1 MNEIYEL
8 AIESAEVELVVTEGF
23 ADKAKAAGSKVIEKF
38 KVFIKKFIVFIKDKL
53 GKFAKYIEK
62 LAHKLASMNEMADNK
77 MIDVPVCIILDDTS
91 RTVVSIDNK
100 VKRVI
105 NDLKSNND
113 IDEDDLDFSE
123 ERQKI
128 SYIYL
133 THTHNISV
141 REAKK
146 EVLTIL
152 SYIHNRNDIIIDRI
166 KGLSGLMDQLEKS
179 TTGKNVGSVNKQI
192 SAIQKLISIE
202 QAVVS
207 YNTKTLEKCLELV
220 KRIGNKDLKKEV
232 GFTKRLEDQLTKP
245 VLN

>member
-1 MNEIYEL
+1 
-8 AIESAEVELVVTEGF
+8 
-23 ADKAKAAGSKVIEKF
+23 
-38 KVFIKKFIVFIKDKL
+38 
-53 GKFAKYIEK
+53 
-62 LAHKLASMNEMADNK
+62 

-105 NDLKSNND
+105 NNLKSNND

-232 GFTKRLEDQLTKP
+232 GFAKRLEDQLTKP